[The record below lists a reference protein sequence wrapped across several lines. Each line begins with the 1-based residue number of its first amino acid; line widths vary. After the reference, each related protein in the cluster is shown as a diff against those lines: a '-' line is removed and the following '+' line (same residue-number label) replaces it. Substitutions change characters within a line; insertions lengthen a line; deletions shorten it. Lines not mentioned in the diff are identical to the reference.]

1 MLLVFSHYHFFMS
14 DRFYTSQ
21 PLSLGDVS
29 LDGDEAKHLAIVRR
43 FGAGDRVVL
52 FNGDGKEY
60 PATVIEAGKRH
71 VLLRVESVDSPNRE
85 RPFPLT
91 VAAAIPKGDR
101 CDFLIEKLVE
111 LGATRFI
118 PLVAERSVVIPKLDK
133 CKKWERAVIETSK
146 QCGRNVLMKIDY
158 PCLWDALL
166 QRFGV
171 PCTRYVLHTGP
182 DLTPLTSA
190 NDAVLVAIGPE
201 GGLTE
206 REIVEA
212 IDAGWHLRSLG
223 PRILRIETAAIAAAI
238 CVNLF

>member
-1 MLLVFSHYHFFMS
+1 MS

-29 LDGDEAKHLAIVRR
+29 LDGDEAKHLATVRR

-52 FNGDGKEY
+52 FNGDGHEY
-60 PATVIEAGKRH
+60 AAEVIEAGKRL
-71 VLLRVESVDSPNRE
+71 VTLRVGSVDSPNRE

-111 LGATRFI
+111 LGVTTFI
-118 PLVAERSVVIPKLDK
+118 PLIAERSVVIPKIEK
-133 CKKWERAVIETSK
+133 REKWERAVIEASK

-158 PCLWDALL
+158 PCPWDALL

-201 GGLTE
+201 GGLTDP
-206 REIVEA
+206 EIAEA
-212 IDAGWHLRSLG
+212 IDAGWQLRSLG

-238 CVNLF
+238 GVNLL